1 MHKPLSVPP
10 KKNKSGQG
18 EASKQKHPH
27 WGTRKKEKKQIKAAK
42 AKAKKGEVEGRKCE
56 RGKAKMEEMA
66 VSISRRCSKSN

>member
-10 KKNKSGQG
+10 QKKIKVGRGRLLNRSIRTG
-18 EASKQKHPH
+18 
-27 WGTRKKEKKQIKAAK
+27 GTRKKQIKAAK